1 METGSFEPNEGHT
14 CAKRKLDDHLILV
27 SPLGRGQGLPY
38 APVDWPSPGDIW
50 GWRVGS
56 RISKKG
62 VYQDRCLVAPWSL
75 QERPK
80 KKIMFRSKLSVEHYI
95 RSKFP
100 DADIDDFFASF
111 TWDIAATTSS
121 QGIGYLRFNSIYIYA
136 PLLVIRCCSVI
147 IYLFVKR
154 IFLEYSIF
162 ALA

>member
-1 METGSFEPNEGHT
+1 METGSFEPNEGHS

-80 KKIMFRSKLSVEHYI
+80 KKILFRSKLSVEHYI

-121 QGIGYLRFNSIYIYA
+121 QGIGYLRFNSVYMHLY
-136 PLLVIRCCSVI
+136 LL
-147 IYLFVKR
+147 
-154 IFLEYSIF
+154 
-162 ALA
+162 